1 MRVLLV
7 GASGAIGRRLIPQLA
22 ERGHQVTGTSRS
34 AAKAGQLRSLGAEPA
49 VLDVLDAGAVR
60 AVVAKARPDAI
71 VYQATALAGQ
81 AFSRNMDRGFA
92 PTNDLRTKG
101 ADILLAAAAEAGVPR
116 FIAQSF
122 APFRYAHAGGPVK
135 DEGDPLVSDPPP
147 SARLM
152 FGAMAHIDQAV
163 TAAGGIALRYG
174 GFYGDVDAMVTAV
187 RKRQF
192 PLIGDGGGMMS
203 FIHLEDAAVAT
214 VLALDAEGPAI
225 FNITDDEPAPMRDW
239 LPALAAALGAKPP
252 LSRSRLGGPPVHG
265 QDADDDDR
273 GQGRVEREGHE
284 GARLDPA
291 LPQLAHWLPRR
302 LRPLAAPARAEG
314 RAPAPGLRREG
325 ATQERHERR
334 GGGAGDVPGRPRRR
348 APGNTARRAAAL
360 ELSLTRPCD
369 ARNRTC
375 ADRSQPPSFGNIG
388 LLSNV
393 VGLLSSVHHV

>member
-7 GASGAIGRRLIPQLA
+7 GASGAIGRRLISQLA
-22 ERGHQVTGTSRS
+22 EHGHQVTGTSRS

-60 AVVAKARPDAI
+60 AVIGNARPDAI

-92 PTNDLRTKG
+92 ATNELRTG
-101 ADILLAAAAEAGVPR
+101 GTDILLAAAAEAAVPK

-122 APFRYAHAGGPVK
+122 APFRYAHVGGPVK
-135 DEGDPLVSDPPP
+135 DESDPLVSDPPP

-192 PLIGDGGGMMS
+192 PLIGDGGGVMS
-203 FIHLEDAAVAT
+203 FIPLEDAAAAT

-225 FNITDDEPAPMRDW
+225 YNITDDEPAPMRDW

-252 LSRSRLGGPPVHG
+252 YH
-265 QDADDDDR
+265 
-273 GQGRVEREGHE
+273 
-284 GARLDPA
+284 
-291 LPQLAHWLPRR
+291 
-302 LRPLAAPARAEG
+302 
-314 RAPAPGLRREG
+314 
-325 ATQERHERR
+325 
-334 GGGAGDVPGRPRRR
+334 VPGWVGRLIM
-348 APGNTARRAAAL
+348 GKTLTMMTEARGASNAKATK
-360 ELSLTRPCD
+360 ELGWTLRYPSW
-369 ARNRTC
+369 RTGFP
-375 ADRSQPPSFGNIG
+375 ASYGR
-388 LLSNV
+388 
-393 VGLLSSVHHV
+393 